1 MSRLVAFKLSVKVS
15 LLVLFAYMVVVSFV
29 LTGLVCI
36 GQSPTFEEL
45 SIVFAGLLVTWL
57 FASIGA
63 CFLAWLIADKG
74 ILDD

>member
-1 MSRLVAFKLSVKVS
+1 MSRLVTFKLSVKVS
-15 LLVLFAYMVVVSFV
+15 LLVLFAYMVVFSFV
-29 LTGLVCI
+29 LTGLVCV

-45 SIVFAGLLVTWL
+45 SIVFAGLVVTWL

-63 CFLAWLIADKG
+63 CSLVWLIVEKG